1 MMNKNMGKL
10 LIAIGIVLIIIGLI
24 FYFGKGLPFGKLP
37 GDITVKRENFSF
49 HFPLVTSLIISA
61 VLTLIFYLISKF
73 R

>member
-1 MMNKNMGKL
+1 MGKL